1 MTIAEVIRAI
11 ESNNRVRIAEAKQKA
26 TYDYILAGLI
36 TKGVGITLGSKES
49 FPAIEEIYSSL
60 FTQDKE
66 AEQQKQKIQEQK
78 NNLSTLRFLQFA
90 QSYNS
95 RFKKTGGAKEDK

>member
-66 AEQQKQKIQEQK
+66 AEQQKIQEQK

-90 QSYNS
+90 QSYNN
-95 RFKKTGGAKEDK
+95 RFKQQEVQKKINE